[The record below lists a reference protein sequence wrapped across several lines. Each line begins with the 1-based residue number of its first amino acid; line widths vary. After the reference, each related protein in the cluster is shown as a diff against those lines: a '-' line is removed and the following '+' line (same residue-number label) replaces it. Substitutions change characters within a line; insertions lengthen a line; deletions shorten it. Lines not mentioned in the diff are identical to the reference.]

1 MLYLLNIDFMRVLNC
16 ADVLV
21 IYTSETEIDTEGVCK
36 NISVLSW
43 FGDSEFSSVC
53 TILKLE
59 VYPEPFSTCTIGN
72 FTTSWSALK
81 KEN

>member
-1 MLYLLNIDFMRVLNC
+1 MRVLNY
-16 ADVLV
+16 ADVSV
-21 IYTSETEIDTEGVCK
+21 IYSSETEIDTVSVCK
-36 NISVLSW
+36 NISVLSR

-53 TILKLE
+53 TTLKLE
-59 VYPEPFSTCTIGN
+59 VYPEPFSTWTIGN